1 MTVSSFPESLNG
13 YITAHAVCY
22 SYIKKRENIVKEK
35 IYVHFLLDKQCV
47 LLLNNERCHINKFFF
62 FTVTVTVCCF
72 FSLLRLYLTLWS
84 RGICAL
90 LWRFCFG
97 FSNELSCMWRG
108 KCVWLEWQC
117 RRDKSLFDGAAV
129 RMSLFVW
136 ACWFSEGSGGKGYG
150 RDSHPQCV
158 CMCVCAWMLL
168 GPLFLSSKSLPL
180 TENTHAKQQDSIV
193 LEAECYVEAKR
204 RLEVGDKW
212 DILER
217 NVGEI

>member
-1 MTVSSFPESLNG
+1 MKGAIS
-13 YITAHAVCY
+13 
-22 SYIKKRENIVKEK
+22 
-35 IYVHFLLDKQCV
+35 
-47 LLLNNERCHINKFFF
+47 INF

-72 FSLLRLYLTLWS
+72 FSLLRLYLTLWR

-90 LWRFCFG
+90 VWRFCFG

-136 ACWFSEGSGGKGYG
+136 ACWFSEGSGGKGYA

-158 CMCVCAWMLL
+158 CVCVCAR
-168 GPLFLSSKSLPL
+168 
-180 TENTHAKQQDSIV
+180 
-193 LEAECYVEAKR
+193 ECYLDRSSWAQRACPWQGTHIHNNKTVLCWK
-204 RLEVGDKW
+204 LSVM
-212 DILER
+212 
-217 NVGEI
+217 